1 MLRFGPSLVQP
12 RVQGQRR
19 VAGDSC
25 PGQHD
30 PRVGPTMLHFAYD
43 ASIHGDW
50 VARYAMQMAS
60 RLPKPSLH
68 VWHVEDSQ
76 VSGADLERRL
86 KRIEADCE
94 ALSLPLELSVGA
106 TRNGVAATLL
116 ALVPPSPEHYLVCG
130 TRVRQ
135 RGRGFLSGTVSEH
148 LLRHAR
154 CQVLAI
160 RVMQPGLLGRPRNFL
175 VPVSGRPGG
184 IRPGL
189 PFLRLLMPGAD
200 EVEILLVHRLSSARF
215 RQITHAE
222 AGNLIQRDQ
231 EYVLGIERSLSSEL
245 GVPLG
250 KLDQRVV
257 LSDDVPKEIV
267 IHANKVKS
275 QLIYMGAS
283 ERTLRERSL
292 YGSPIEQVLRSAP
305 CDVAI
310 YGTPS

>member
-1 MLRFGPSLVQP
+1 
-12 RVQGQRR
+12 
-19 VAGDSC
+19 
-25 PGQHD
+25 
-30 PRVGPTMLHFAYD
+30 
-43 ASIHGDW
+43 
-50 VARYAMQMAS
+50 
-60 RLPKPSLH
+60 
-68 VWHVEDSQ
+68 
-76 VSGADLERRL
+76 
-86 KRIEADCE
+86 
-94 ALSLPLELSVGA
+94 
-106 TRNGVAATLL
+106 
-116 ALVPPSPEHYLVCG
+116 
-130 TRVRQ
+130 
-135 RGRGFLSGTVSEH
+135 
-148 LLRHAR
+148 
-154 CQVLAI
+154 
-160 RVMQPGLLGRPRNFL
+160 MQPGLLGRPRNFL
-175 VPVSGRPGG
+175 VPVSGRPEG

-222 AGNLIQRDQ
+222 AEHLIQQDR

-275 QLIYMGAS
+275 QLIFMGAS